1 MISIEILQLVDELEA
16 VLNAGWRIPLTTS
29 LIVNEED
36 CLRLID
42 QMRVSVPDAIK
53 QAQRTLAERD
63 RILAQA
69 REEAAQIVA
78 NAHNQVDDLVNQHEL
93 VIVARERAAE
103 IEAESRRR
111 SAEMTAE
118 ANAYVLSVLQQLEA
132 QLEATL
138 RQVRNGIQ
146 TLQPE
151 LAEESPKAA
160 QVAGASASHNPVD
173 S

>member
-16 VLNAGWRIPLTTS
+16 VLNAGWRIPLTSS
-29 LIVNEED
+29 LVVNEED

-63 RILAQA
+63 RILTQA

-93 VIVARERAAE
+93 VVVARERAAE

-118 ANAYVLSVLQQLEA
+118 ANAYVLSVLQRLEA

-151 LAEESPKAA
+151 LEGMVSEVPQMSS
-160 QVAGASASHNPVD
+160 VSASHDD
-173 S
+173 SS